1 VRKKKLLIALA
12 FTPAL
17 GAAAFFLVAAAA
29 VESYYNRTLH
39 APPYAAS
46 ERARGLHRRLFV
58 ADLHADS
65 LLWDRDILEK
75 SSRGHVDV
83 PRLVEGGVALQA
95 FTIVTKVPRGANYG
109 ATEGDTDNITPLVV
123 AERWPRRT
131 WGSLTERA
139 LHQARKLEDAA
150 ARSGGRLVIIKTAGD
165 LARFAGERTRAGED
179 ARAGG
184 VSQPKGGARVAALLG
199 VEGAHALDGEVANL
213 DRLFDAGVRMMAPVH
228 FFDNEW
234 GGSAHGARKGG
245 LTEQGREL
253 VRRMEAKGVAVDL
266 AHASAQT
273 IDDVL
278 AAATRPVVV
287 SHTGVRG
294 SCDNER
300 NIDDER
306 VRRIA
311 ATGGVVGIGFWE
323 TATCGTD
330 AAAIARAIRYAANL
344 VGARHVALGSDFDGA
359 VTTPFDATGLAQ
371 LTDALL
377 AEGFDDEEIELIM
390 GGNVLRVLAQTLPQV
405 KD

>member
-1 VRKKKLLIALA
+1 VRKRKLLIPLVV
-12 FTPAL
+12 FVVL
-17 GAAAFFLVAAAA
+17 GAAAFFFVAPAA

-46 ERARGLHRRLFV
+46 ARARELHRRLFV

-65 LLWDRDILEK
+65 LLWDRDILER

-109 ATEGDTDNITPLVV
+109 VTEGDTDNITPLVV
-123 AERWPRRT
+123 AGRWPART

-150 ARSGGRLVIIKTAGD
+150 ARSGGRLVIIESAAD
-165 LARFAGERTRAGED
+165 LARFVEQRARALED

-184 VSQPKGGARVAALLG
+184 ASQSNGGARVAAFVG

-245 LTEQGREL
+245 LTEKGREL
-253 VRRMEAKGVAVDL
+253 VRRMEAKGVVVDL
-266 AHASAQT
+266 AHASAAT

-278 AAATRPVVV
+278 AVATRPVVV

-323 TATCGTD
+323 AATCGTD
-330 AAAIARAIRYAANL
+330 AGSIARAIRYAANL

-377 AEGFDDEEIELIM
+377 AEGFDETEIESIM
-390 GGNVLRVLAQTLPQV
+390 GGNVLRVLAETLPR
-405 KD
+405 